1 MVRLKLF
8 LTFMLYSVFVF
19 SVNSNVLFID
29 TNEELALTEHA
40 QFAISNTSVLTG
52 RENWVDDP
60 ISLDRK
66 PTQYLHFKIEVK
78 SKSSRPTPVWF
89 NITFPAIKHLQVS
102 DGRQVWNTGDALPFS
117 TREIN
122 LPNYHFPSI
131 LPANDSVTFT
141 GHMRGEILRYNFSL
155 ATPEK
160 VINDYVDTLQ
170 RDMAFFGAMAILTA
184 LSFLVFFATRKI
196 AFLSFA
202 VFIFAT
208 TFWFFRVFGYAFE
221 ILWPQTPE
229 LNDIS
234 YAVSIYALL
243 LSAFGVIVTVLKRPG
258 RQIYGEKFIKWFCYL
273 LPLIGIAVWQTLG
286 LDLALRLPVLLFFP
300 YLIISVVVIIVE
312 HKRGSDIAKRFAIAM
327 LPIAVSSLFLVIIA
341 LNNTL
346 STWDPV
352 ATFMA
357 GILLTCVFM
366 IVITSNYLIR
376 RLQKERDAEKE
387 VALMKSEQTS
397 LLESLVK
404 ERTLELEQSN
414 RMLAELAS
422 KDALTNLPN
431 RRSVDLFVDASFEG
445 LVDGDR
451 NIAIA
456 LIDLDHFKTINDN
469 FGHDVGDIVLK
480 KVANTLAAFNSEN
493 ILAGRFGGEEFAIIA
508 RDMDDNTFYKM
519 LNTIHDDIN
528 ELSLTELGD
537 RTVGASIGFTMCTG
551 QTDVVDA
558 FRRADKALYIAK
570 NKGRNCIVR
579 AKKGE

>member
-1 MVRLKLF
+1 MMRLKLL
-8 LTFMLYSVFVF
+8 LTFMLYSMFVF
-19 SVNSNVLFID
+19 SVNSDVLFID
-29 TNEELALTEHA
+29 INKELALTEHA
-40 QFAISNTSVLTG
+40 QFAISNTAELSG

-60 ISLDRK
+60 RSLERK
-66 PTQYLHFKIEVK
+66 PSQYLHFKIEVV
-78 SKSSRPTPVWF
+78 SNSSRPTPVWF
-89 NITFPAIKHLQVS
+89 NITFPAIKYLHVS
-102 DGRQVWNTGDALPFS
+102 DGRREWKTGDALPFS

-122 LPNYHFPSI
+122 VPNYHFPSI

-141 GHMRGEILRYNFSL
+141 GHMQGEILRYNFSL

-184 LSFLVFFATRKI
+184 LSFLVFFTTRKI

-202 VFIFAT
+202 IFIFAT

-221 ILWPQTPE
+221 LLWPQTPE

-258 RQIYGEKFIKWFCYL
+258 RRVYGERFIKWFCYL

-300 YLIISVVVIIVE
+300 YLIISIVVIVVE
-312 HKRGSDIAKRFAIAM
+312 HKRGSDIAKRFALAM
-327 LPIAVSSLFLVIIA
+327 LPITISSLFLVLMA

-366 IVITSNYLIR
+366 IVITSNYLVKL
-376 RLQKERDAEKE
+376 LQKERDAEKE
-387 VALMKSEQTS
+387 VARMKSEQTS
-397 LLESLVK
+397 ILESLVK

-422 KDALTNLPN
+422 KDMLTNLPN
-431 RRSVDLFVDASFEG
+431 RRSVDLFVDASFENS
-445 LVDGDR
+445 LSSEHDV
-451 NIAIA
+451 ALA
-456 LIDLDHFKTINDN
+456 LIDLDHFKTINDT

-480 KVANTLAAFNSEN
+480 KVADVLAILNTDNV
-493 ILAGRFGGEEFAIIA
+493 LAGRFGGEEFAIIA
-508 RDMDDNTFYKM
+508 RDMNDNRFYSM
-519 LNTIHDDIN
+519 LNNVHDGIN
-528 ELSLTELGD
+528 RLSLTELGNKK
-537 RTVGASIGFTMCTG
+537 VGASIGWTMCKG
-551 QTDVVDA
+551 PTDVVDA
-558 FRRADKALYIAK
+558 FRRADKALYTAK
-570 NKGRNCIVR
+570 NNGRNQIIC
-579 AKKGE
+579 AKKS

>member
-1 MVRLKLF
+1 MVKLKLF
-8 LTFMLYSVFVF
+8 LTLVLYSMFVF
-19 SVNSNVLFID
+19 SVNGYVLFTDI
-29 TNEELALTEHA
+29 NEELTLTEHA
-40 QFAISNTSVLTG
+40 EFAISNTAELSG
-52 RENWVDDP
+52 NENWVDNP
-60 ISLDRK
+60 HSLERK
-66 PTQYLHFKIEVK
+66 SNQYLHFRVEVA
-78 SKSSRPTPVWF
+78 SNHSSPTPVWF
-89 NITFPAIKHLQVS
+89 NVTFPAIKYLQVS
-102 DGRQVWNTGDALPFS
+102 DGNRVWKTGDALPFS

-366 IVITSNYLIR
+366 IVITSNYLVKL
-376 RLQKERDAEKE
+376 LQKERDAEKE
-387 VALMKSEQTS
+387 VAQMRSEQTS
-397 LLESLVK
+397 ILESLVK
-404 ERTLELEQSN
+404 ERTKELERSN
-414 RMLAELAS
+414 TMLAELAS
-422 KDALTNLPN
+422 KDTLTNLPN
-431 RRSVDLFVDASFEG
+431 RRSVDLFVDASFAEAT
-445 LVDGDR
+445 GDEKV
-451 NIAIA
+451 IAIA
-456 LIDLDHFKTINDN
+456 LIDLDHFKNINDTY
-469 FGHDVGDIVLK
+469 GHEVGDIVLK
-480 KVANTLAAFNSEN
+480 KAANVLAAFNSDSL
-493 ILAGRFGGEEFAIIA
+493 LAGRFGGEEFAIIA
-508 RDMDDNTFYKM
+508 RDMNDNRFYM
-519 LNTIHDDIN
+519 TLHSIHNSIN
-528 ELSLTELGD
+528 ELSITEIED
-537 RTVGASIGFTMCTG
+537 RKVASSIGWTMCTG
-551 QTDVVDA
+551 PIDVVDA
-558 FRRADKALYIAK
+558 FRRADKALYTAK
-570 NKGRNCIVR
+570 NKGRNRIIR
-579 AKKGE
+579 AEES